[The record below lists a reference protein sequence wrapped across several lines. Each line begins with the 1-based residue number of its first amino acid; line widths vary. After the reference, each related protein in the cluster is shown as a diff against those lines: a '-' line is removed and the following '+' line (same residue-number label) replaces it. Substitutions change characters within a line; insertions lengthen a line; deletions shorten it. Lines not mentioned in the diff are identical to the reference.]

1 MWLIIKTNYK
11 NKALQAKKNDDLK
24 ESQKAPSSDKI
35 VGSNLLTK
43 NISNEVSFKSTQT
56 NETSFVPC
64 EACAKVQTNL
74 KQNADLL
81 INMCH
86 FQNIQS
92 QVGKYR
98 ASLMANQLAGGWLSG
113 SDLEKWLIEQDKDL
127 NKISK
132 QLEYLSKNNDL
143 LKTKIIDNEA
153 FIQKLQESDKDLKKM
168 LKEEQESQS
177 ITMKQ
182 YEKKLS
188 EQKNDLQTK
197 LKNLELENKTLCDL
211 KNSLD
216 QKYEK
221 LTNLHENNEKI
232 IVELSILKY
241 LYTLFNLI
249 YFNIFY

>member
-1 MWLIIKTNYK
+1 M
-11 NKALQAKKNDDLK
+11 
-24 ESQKAPSSDKI
+24 
-35 VGSNLLTK
+35 
-43 NISNEVSFKSTQT
+43 
-56 NETSFVPC
+56 PC

-241 LYTLFNLI
+241 LYLI
-249 YFNIFY
+249 